1 MAYKVRYTPR
11 ALGDLDVIF
20 EYIAAQNPRAASA
33 VKSRIRERIASLARF
48 PASGPETA
56 TPGLRMLA
64 VGRYPYL
71 VFYEIEE
78 TAKHVA
84 IVHIRHAS
92 RDRR

>member
-11 ALGDLDVIF
+11 ALGDLDGIF
-20 EYIAAQNPRAASA
+20 EYIAPENPRAALT
-33 VKSRIRERIASLARF
+33 VKARIRDRIESLAQF

-56 TPGLRMLA
+56 ERGLRMLP

-71 VFYEIEE
+71 IFYEIDEA
-78 TAKHVA
+78 AKAVA

-92 RDRR
+92 RKR

>member
-11 ALGDLDVIF
+11 ALGDLDAIF
-20 EYIAAQNPRAASA
+20 KYIAEQNPRAARA
-33 VKSRIRERIASLARF
+33 VKSRIRERIQSLARF

-56 TPGLRMLA
+56 APGLRMLA

-71 VFYEIEE
+71 IFYEIDDG
-78 TAKHVA
+78 AKHVA

-92 RDRR
+92 RDR